1 MECHYALRRN
11 PKCHIFIVMIVA
23 VVPNVVAPK
32 MSITKFQKN
41 KENNNPTD
49 LVSLWPFQPLKV
61 KIIQLFK
68 R

>member
-49 LVSLWPFQPLKV
+49 LVSL
-61 KIIQLFK
+61 
-68 R
+68 